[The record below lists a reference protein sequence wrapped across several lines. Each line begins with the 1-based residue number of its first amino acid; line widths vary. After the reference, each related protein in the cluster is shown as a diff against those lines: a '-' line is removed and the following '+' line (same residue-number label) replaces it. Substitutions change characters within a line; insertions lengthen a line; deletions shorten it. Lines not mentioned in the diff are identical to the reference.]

1 MVTVIASSKASS
13 SQNSKWKS
21 FKRFEQTR
29 GQNVKQRIEK
39 ASRLIKEQGRTDLK
53 TLLESHAHNVDAA
66 LRKLESDTAE
76 MDST

>member
-1 MVTVIASSKASS
+1 MVTVIASSKAS

-76 MDST
+76 MDP